1 MKNFRN
7 FYMCLA
13 FGLLAA
19 VGTGCTENDS
29 ASENK
34 SPSDENACVPECTD
48 GKVCIEGE
56 CKAQEKKCDP
66 ACKDGEVCVAG
77 ECKPSEEKTCDPAC
91 TDGKVCVAGEC
102 KDPEEPGGDECDPAC
117 TDGKVCVAGEC
128 KDSEGDECDP
138 ACTDGKVCVAGE
150 CKDPEGDECEPA
162 CTDGKVCVAGECKD
176 PEGDECEPAC
186 TDGKVCVAGECK
198 DPEGDKCEPACTDGK
213 VCVAGECK
221 DPEGDECDPACTD
234 DMVCVAGKCEAP
246 EDPDEKPCEPACKD
260 GKVCVEGECVASE
273 EPVVAKVLV
282 TPLEGLVTVQ
292 NRVDASFTVSLN
304 SAPKDKVVL
313 PLKTTNKEAG
323 TLSAS
328 QIDFTSDNWDKPQ
341 TIKVTGAKAVM
352 PDDETVYQ
360 IVVGP
365 SESKDTNYDKLPEI
379 KIQVKHYNQMNTL
392 KLDKK
397 EASLL
402 LRKVKK
408 TSEHGVNSVTFT
420 VMIPEAAADKDV
432 KWNIVNAD
440 KSDKTDL
447 KKLISY
453 TSKNDE
459 KAGTSTVTITRLD
472 IDLTGEE
479 TKKSKLDLARTLIVT
494 ASTKDSTSEEAKLE
508 LKPYLPLGFNYGY
521 YTSHVKDFSF
531 KAEKDDLSCK
541 YYDVHST
548 QVFDEDMYRYY
559 VEPKMAKND
568 KGELVATRASVVA
581 AARFL
586 VLQFPKDIPYSGT
599 HKCVYDKDKKLV
611 CKRGETTFASYTW
624 TASKLGTGE
633 NYKDKQLFGLSL
645 SPNGYNNL
653 TSFGSPIKKDIG
665 SWGCSF
671 KEYFGGGTIYK
682 KDGKTEV
689 KHPNIGL
696 CCSAFVSWA
705 LRNGMF
711 DVGLLYTTVFAMQYD
726 SKTKKNTKRVFMD
739 KTTLYKRI
747 DSINKSI
754 PDIYDKL
761 KGIKETD
768 IIPLSKVDKANTPG
782 IKAGDLLYYS
792 GKCTCSDNQKC
803 PSECDC
809 SSGGHLAMILGIYYK
824 TVNGKKEISTIYV
837 AEAGGAGNRLTY
849 WKIDEAPKF
858 AEWNCSGGKCHKA
871 DSCKEVKLIKMGNA
885 YNYYIP
891 DGDTKN
897 YTDTWW

>member
-7 FYMCLA
+7 FYVSLA

-19 VGTGCTENDS
+19 IGMGC
-29 ASENK
+29 SENN
-34 SPSDENACVPECTD
+34 SSSENNPDENLCDPECTD
-48 GKVCIEGE
+48 GTVCVAGE
-56 CKAQEKKCDP
+56 CKAEEKKCDPACSEGEVCESGECKAEEKKCDPACSEGEVCESGECKPAEEKKCDP
-66 ACKDGEVCVAG
+66 ACKEGEVCAAGECKPAEEKTCEPACTDGEVCVAG
-77 ECKPSEEKTCDPAC
+77 ECQ
-91 TDGKVCVAGEC
+91 
-102 KDPEEPGGDECDPAC
+102 PENTA
-117 TDGKVCVAGEC
+117 
-128 KDSEGDECDP
+128 
-138 ACTDGKVCVAGE
+138 
-150 CKDPEGDECEPA
+150 
-162 CTDGKVCVAGECKD
+162 
-176 PEGDECEPAC
+176 
-186 TDGKVCVAGECK
+186 
-198 DPEGDKCEPACTDGK
+198 
-213 VCVAGECK
+213 
-221 DPEGDECDPACTD
+221 CDPACTD

-246 EDPDEKPCEPACKD
+246 DDPVVEPECNPACTE
-260 GKVCVEGECVASE
+260 GKVCVEGECVASA

-282 TPLEGLVTVQ
+282 TPLDGLVTVQ

-304 SAPKDKVVL
+304 SAPTDEVVL
-313 PLKTTNKEAG
+313 PLQMTNKKAG

-328 QIDFTSDNWDKPQ
+328 QVVFTSGDWDKPQ
-341 TIKVTGAKAVM
+341 EITVTGAKTVM
-352 PDDETVYQ
+352 PDDETDYM

-365 SESKDTNYDKLPEI
+365 SESKDANYNGLDTV
-379 KIQVKHYNQMNTL
+379 KIPVKHYNQLNTL

-420 VMIPEAAADKDV
+420 VMIPEAASDKDV

-447 KKLISY
+447 NKLITYKSQ
-453 TSKNDE
+453 NDE

-472 IDLTGEE
+472 IDLAGDE
-479 TKKSKLDLARTLIVT
+479 TKKLKLDLARTLLVT

-521 YTSHVKDFSF
+521 YKSHVKDFSY

-568 KGELVATRASVVA
+568 KGELVGTRASVVA

-599 HKCVYDKDKKLV
+599 HKYYYKNGELTHS
-611 CKRGETTFASYTW
+611 RGETTFASYTW
-624 TASKLGTGE
+624 TASKLEANE

-653 TSFGSPIKKDIG
+653 TSFDSPIKKDIG

-711 DVGLLYTTVFAMQYD
+711 DLGLLYTTVFAMQYD
-726 SKTKKNTKRVFMD
+726 SKTKKNTKRFFMD

-858 AEWNCSGGKCHKA
+858 AEWNCSGGKCNNAKT
-871 DSCKEVKLIKMGNA
+871 CKEVKLIKMGNA